1 MNEWKPIAQKLRK
14 LSQMPLVTR
23 DDLASLNICADQ
35 LLAELRAMEQSV
47 YDSLPHFIE
56 HYLADA
62 DIRLKDCKYCE
73 AQQKQIG
80 EIIKKLETGA
90 NQAPQGTTPNVA
102 DPGRQRSRTKKG
114 T

>member
-1 MNEWKPIAQKLRK
+1 MELIAKKLRK

-23 DDLASLNICADQ
+23 DDLATWTMCAGQ

-62 DIRLKDCKYCE
+62 DIRLKDSKYCE
-73 AQQKQIG
+73 EQQKQIA

-90 NQAPQGTTPNVA
+90 NQTHQGTAHKLAVPE
-102 DPGRQRSRTKKG
+102 R
-114 T
+114 